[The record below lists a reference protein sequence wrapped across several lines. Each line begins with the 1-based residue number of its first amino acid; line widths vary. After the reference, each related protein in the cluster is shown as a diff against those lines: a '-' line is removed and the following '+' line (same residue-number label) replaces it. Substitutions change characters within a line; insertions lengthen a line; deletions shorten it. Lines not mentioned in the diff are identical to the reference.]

1 MNQLT
6 KLGVAAAILG
16 AASVS
21 ASGCAQAATDTVTET
36 RPIDARVVRVKLD
49 GVVDLRIRQG
59 SSPMLVLSGDPRL
72 LGKTTTQ
79 QRGDTLNIDTEV
91 RSSTLN
97 FGRSEGLRA
106 ELVLPDLQEV
116 SSESVGSTMVSGFAG
131 DKLAINLDG
140 AGSMSVSSDYR
151 MISASLG
158 GVGSL
163 KVHGVN
169 SEAIELSL
177 QGAGVVTLS
186 GRSKSLRAEL
196 GGLGSLDAR
205 QCAVETVALELSGLG
220 NATVNA
226 QNSANLMLS
235 GMGSVTVFGK
245 PANRKVVLDGLGKVN
260 WK

>member
-6 KLGVAAAILG
+6 KLGVAAAFLG
-16 AASVS
+16 AV
-21 ASGCAQAATDTVTET
+21 SGCAQAATDTVTET

-59 SSPMLVLSGDPRL
+59 SSAQLVLTGDARL

-79 QRGDTLNIDTEV
+79 QRGDTLNIDTEM
-91 RSSTLN
+91 RSASFT

-106 ELVLPDLQEV
+106 ELVLPELRAV
-116 SSESVGSTMVSGFAG
+116 TSESVGATEVSGFSG
-131 DKLAINLDG
+131 DKLEISLDG
-140 AGSMSVSSDYR
+140 AGSMKVSSNYR
-151 MISASLG
+151 FISASLD

-163 KVHGVN
+163 RVHGMD
-169 SEAIELSL
+169 SEAIELNL
-177 QGAGVVTLS
+177 NGAGLVTLS
-186 GRSKSLRAEL
+186 GRSKTLRGEL

-205 QCAVETVALELSGLG
+205 QCAVESVALELSGLG

-226 QNSANLMLS
+226 QNSANLLLS